1 LAQAYNR
8 HNLALYNPGMNKTS
22 SKSSTGT
29 IAQNKRARHD
39 YHLEDHFEAGLA
51 LEGWEVKSLRAGKA
65 QLVDSYVL
73 IKGGEAWLLGA
84 NITPLTSAS
93 THVVADPQR
102 TRKLLLHGREI
113 AKLYAATQQKGF
125 TCIATALYWKGNRI
139 KVDIALAKG
148 KAQHD
153 KRATLKDREWNRQKD
168 RLMKHG

>member
-1 LAQAYNR
+1 
-8 HNLALYNPGMNKTS
+8 MNKAS
-22 SKSSTGT
+22 SKSLPST

-39 YHLEDHFEAGLA
+39 YYLEDHFEAGIA

-73 IKGGEAWLLGA
+73 IKNAEAWLLGA

-93 THVVADPQR
+93 THVIADPQR

-113 AKLYAATQQKGF
+113 AKIYAATQQKGF
-125 TCIATALYWKGNRI
+125 TCVATAIYWKGNRI

-153 KRATLKDREWNRQKD
+153 KRATLKDREWSRQKD